1 MQAKFMLSV
10 LLLPVFVGDQ
20 MGNQLRNQIEN
31 QIVSQAGG
39 DAYSESTLVNFPSI
53 TEGPVLPSGGLIIDA
68 AGNLYG
74 SAQGGVNSLGAIF
87 EVTPAGSMSVLHSFS
102 GSDGSYPAASLIRDA
117 AGNLYGTTIQGG
129 ASSNCSCGTVFK
141 LMPDGE
147 ITVLYSFTGGYA
159 YPSALTLDAAGN
171 LYGFEYATNANGSI
185 FQVSTEGT
193 FSVVYNFC
201 SLSNCADGSA
211 PVGSLI
217 MDQAGNFYGA
227 TNRGGQF
234 NQGAVFE
241 LTPEYAESVLYS
253 FTGGSD
259 GGNPV
264 GKLTQDAAGNMYSMT
279 YGGGS
284 TPTNAYGTLFKIT
297 SAGVES
303 VLYSFCQLTNCTDGA
318 RPAGALVL
326 DASGNLYGTS
336 ILGGTNNAGVVF
348 KVTADGVESVL
359 DDLTIA
365 ADGGNGAVLDK
376 TGDVYVEIY
385 SGGKSGQGSVVK
397 LTEDI
402 DSVFRCDVITRIEH
416 RDCRVP
422 REM

>member
-1 MQAKFMLSV
+1 
-10 LLLPVFVGDQ
+10 
-20 MGNQLRNQIEN
+20 
-31 QIVSQAGG
+31 
-39 DAYSESTLVNFPSI
+39 
-53 TEGPVLPSGGLIIDA
+53 
-68 AGNLYG
+68 
-74 SAQGGVNSLGAIF
+74 
-87 EVTPAGSMSVLHSFS
+87 
-102 GSDGSYPAASLIRDA
+102 
-117 AGNLYGTTIQGG
+117 
-129 ASSNCSCGTVFK
+129 
-141 LMPDGE
+141 
-147 ITVLYSFTGGYA
+147 
-159 YPSALTLDAAGN
+159 LTLDAAGN
-171 LYGFEYATNANGSI
+171 LYGFEFATNANGSV
-185 FQVSTEGT
+185 FKVTPDGT

-217 MDQAGNFYGA
+217 INKAGDLCGT

-264 GKLTQDAAGNMYSMT
+264 GKLTQDAAGNMYGVT
-279 YGGGS
+279 YAGGS
-284 TPTNAYGTLFKIT
+284 GAYGTLFKIT
-297 SAGVES
+297 SAGAES
-303 VLYSFCQLTNCTDGA
+303 VLYSFCQMTSCTDGA
-318 RPAGALVL
+318 RPASALVL

-336 ILGGTNNAGVVF
+336 IIGGTNNAGVVF
-348 KVTADGVESVL
+348 KVTAEGEEGVLE
-359 DDLTIA
+359 DLTIA

-376 TGDVYVEIY
+376 AGDVYVEIY

-402 DSVFRCDVITRIEH
+402 DSVLRCDVITRIEH

-422 REM
+422 KEM